1 MKFDFQNAKAFY
13 VDSNGKVP
21 IPVEVQQTFL
31 NIYEGEKY
39 QGTVKVRSSRNY
51 NNLGFDLVWND
62 ANVIPNMNGLALE
75 FTGGTLFD
83 RADYDLVANPFLDEN
98 RIYVAI
104 SLKPGAVWN
113 TVGEFSVIHFIFGLK
128 TVDDKLYLFIEF
140 TKV

>member
-31 NIYEGEKY
+31 NVYAGETY
-39 QGTVKVRSSRNY
+39 RGTVKVRSSRQY

-62 ANVIPNMNGLALE
+62 PQVVPEMNGLALK
-75 FTGGTLFD
+75 FDGGNLFD
-83 RADYDLVANPFLDEN
+83 SADYDLIANPFLDEG

-104 SLKPGAVWN
+104 SLKPGATWN
-113 TVGEFSVIHFIFGLK
+113 TSGEFSVIQFIFGLK
-128 TVDDKLYLFIEF
+128 TVDDKVYLFIEF
-140 TKV
+140 AKI